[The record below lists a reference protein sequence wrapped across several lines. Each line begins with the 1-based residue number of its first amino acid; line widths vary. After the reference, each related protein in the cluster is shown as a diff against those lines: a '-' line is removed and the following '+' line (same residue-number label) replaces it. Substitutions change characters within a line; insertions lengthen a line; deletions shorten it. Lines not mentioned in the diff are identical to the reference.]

1 MCTGSVEVTLK
12 NPKTDLERKDINKRG
27 TEGHKQKVRKNK
39 KEKKS

>member
-12 NPKTDLERKDINKRG
+12 NPKTDLEQG
-27 TEGHKQKVRKNK
+27 GHKQKVRKNK

>member
-12 NPKTDLERKDINKRG
+12 NPKTDLEQEDINK
-27 TEGHKQKVRKNK
+27 KVRKNK